1 MNYFK
6 CLLLIICSLFV
17 YNIDAQS
24 LKVDNDYYEPELL
37 MVSQPKM
44 EFYYANDYDY
54 VKLYF
59 DVKNIGSDT
68 YKGDFVILLEPDT
81 EHYYAKKRITV
92 KPGKIKRI
100 KLEIDLNQIY
110 YDSTYTVMPVYEY
123 DNQWYPLTMYEQFT
137 TLSLHVNA
145 PHTETY
151 IVNCEPDIVT
161 YYYYDVHLHRPYV
174 YGYYYTTPPV
184 GWAYAYGYNPHF
196 MPHYYVPAPII
207 IVNNQYPNPTPTPPG
222 GNGNGGLQVSEHPR
236 VPSVANSMNNRT
248 NAPSVSS
255 GNNRRPVATPRPSAV
270 STGNGNNGGHGVV
283 VRPSSSS
290 TVRPSSSTTRSS
302 SSSTVRPSSSS
313 TTRSS
318 SSSTVRPSSS
328 STTRSS
334 SSSTVQPSSSS
345 TTRSS
350 SSSTVQPSSSSTTR
364 SSSSSTVRPSSSST
378 TRSSSSSGTSGSSS
392 SRRK

>member
-290 TVRPSSSTTRSS
+290 
-302 SSSTVRPSSSS
+302 STVRPSSSS

-328 STTRSS
+328 STTHSS
-334 SSSTVQPSSSS
+334 SSSTVRPSSSS

>member
-302 SSSTVRPSSSS
+302 SSNTVRPSSSS

-334 SSSTVQPSSSS
+334 SSSTV
-345 TTRSS
+345 R
-350 SSSTVQPSSSSTTR
+350 PSSSSTTR

>member
-290 TVRPSSSTTRSS
+290 STVRPSSSTTRSS
-302 SSSTVRPSSSS
+302 SSSTVRPSSS
-313 TTRSS
+313 
-318 SSSTVRPSSS
+318 
-328 STTRSS
+328 TTRSS

-345 TTRSS
+345 TARSS
-350 SSSTVQPSSSSTTR
+350 SSSTVQPSSSTNR

>member
-290 TVRPSSSTTRSS
+290 STVRPSSSSTTRASSSSTVRPSSSSTTHSSSSSTIRPSSSSTTRSS

-334 SSSTVQPSSSS
+334 SSS
-345 TTRSS
+345 
-350 SSSTVQPSSSSTTR
+350 
-364 SSSSSTVRPSSSST
+364 
-378 TRSSSSSGTSGSSS
+378 SSGTSGSSS

>member
-313 TTRSS
+313 TTRSG
-318 SSSTVRPSSS
+318 SSSTVR
-328 STTRSS
+328 
-334 SSSTVQPSSSS
+334 PSSSS

>member
-6 CLLLIICSLFV
+6 CLLLIISSLFV

-290 TVRPSSSTTRSS
+290 STVRPSSSTNRSSS

-350 SSSTVQPSSSSTTR
+350 SSSTVRPSSSSTTR
-364 SSSSSTVRPSSSST
+364 SS
-378 TRSSSSSGTSGSSS
+378 SSSSSGTSGSSS

>member
-248 NAPSVSS
+248 NAPTVSS

-290 TVRPSSSTTRSS
+290 STVRPSSSSTTRSS

-313 TTRSS
+313 TTHSS

-345 TTRSS
+345 A
-350 SSSTVQPSSSSTTR
+350 TR

>member
-290 TVRPSSSTTRSS
+290 STVRPSSSTNRS
-302 SSSTVRPSSSS
+302 
-313 TTRSS
+313 SS

-364 SSSSSTVRPSSSST
+364 SSSSSTVRPSSST

>member
-137 TLSLHVNA
+137 TLSLYMNA

-290 TVRPSSSTTRSS
+290 TVRPSSSTN
-302 SSSTVRPSSSS
+302 
-313 TTRSS
+313 RSS

-345 TTRSS
+345 TARSS

>member
-290 TVRPSSSTTRSS
+290 STVRPSSSTNRSSSSSSTVRPSSSSTTRSS

-350 SSSTVQPSSSSTTR
+350 SSS
-364 SSSSSTVRPSSSST
+364 
-378 TRSSSSSGTSGSSS
+378 GTSGSSS

>member
-6 CLLLIICSLFV
+6 CLLLIISSLFV

-290 TVRPSSSTTRSS
+290 STVRPSSSSTTRSS

-350 SSSTVQPSSSSTTR
+350 SSS
-364 SSSSSTVRPSSSST
+364 
-378 TRSSSSSGTSGSSS
+378 GTSGSSS

>member
-302 SSSTVRPSSSS
+302 SSSTVRPSNSSTMRSSSSSTVRPSNSS

-318 SSSTVRPSSS
+318 SSSTVRP
-328 STTRSS
+328 
-334 SSSTVQPSSSS
+334 
-345 TTRSS
+345 
-350 SSSTVQPSSSSTTR
+350 SSSTTR

>member
-290 TVRPSSSTTRSS
+290 
-302 SSSTVRPSSSS
+302 STVRPSSSS

-345 TTRSS
+345 TARSS